1 MSAFFNPVWID
12 ENACQG
18 CGDCYEHFSCPAI
31 GRRVDRKAFIIVD
44 LCNGNGSCIQVCPKQ
59 AIKRQPVPPGAVV
72 TLPTPQTADAPVAVC
87 EPGGGA

>member
-1 MSAFFNPVWID
+1 MSAFFTPVWID

-59 AIKRQPVPPGAVV
+59 AINRGPAPAGAAV
-72 TLPTPQTADAPVAVC
+72 TTGQSAPDAPVAEC
-87 EPGGGA
+87 DRGGDAQ